1 MTERKGITSSGETPL
16 TLVGPELK
24 IGDKAPD
31 FTLTSNDMQPVTL
44 KDLAGKTI
52 ILLGVPSLDTPI
64 CDLETRRFNKEAAD
78 LSDEIRV
85 VTVSMDLPFA
95 QKRWCAAAGIDRVQ
109 TLSDYRSAAFAESY
123 GILIKELHLLAR
135 SAFVVD
141 KNGVIRYTEITRN
154 VKDEPNY
161 SKIIEAAKAA
171 L

>member
-1 MTERKGITSSGETPL
+1 MTERKGITQARGNPL
-16 TLVGPELK
+16 TLVGTELK
-24 IGDKAPD
+24 PGDKAPD

-44 KDLAGKTI
+44 SAFAGKTI
-52 ILLGVPSLDTPI
+52 ILLGVPSLDTPV
-64 CDLETRRFNKEAAD
+64 CDIETRRFNKEAAD

-109 TLSDYRSAAFAESY
+109 TLSDYRGAAFAESY

-154 VKDEPNY
+154 VEDEPNY